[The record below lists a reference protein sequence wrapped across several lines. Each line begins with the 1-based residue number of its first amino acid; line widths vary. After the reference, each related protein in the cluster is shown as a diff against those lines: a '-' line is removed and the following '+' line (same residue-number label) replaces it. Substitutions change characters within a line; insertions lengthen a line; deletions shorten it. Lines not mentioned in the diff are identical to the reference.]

1 MRKQMPI
8 LDNPLNADERALYN
22 VAIRLDRI
30 IELLEIVI
38 EDKDEIK
45 IPEVSITSEVEVKPS
60 TKKKTTKK
68 K

>member
-22 VAIRLDRI
+22 VAVRLDRI

-38 EDKDEIK
+38 EDKVEIK
-45 IPEVSITSEVEVKPS
+45 IPEVSTISEVEVKPS

>member
-1 MRKQMPI
+1 MRKQLPR

-30 IELLEIVI
+30 IELLEFVI
-38 EDKDEIK
+38 EDKVEIK